1 MKNRDWQYK
10 LVDGLDEAVN
20 LAMLS
25 LFFAVLLLALY
36 AGYDARH
43 IDAEASSSAYAAY
56 KPVDAEHLTFDEL
69 IAKNPD
75 VFGWLSLGDT
85 TVDYP
90 LVQGSDNDHYINT
103 NVYGDFSLTGTIF
116 LDSRNARTM
125 TDPVSILY
133 GHHMEGPIMFGVIDR
148 YETSSFFDTHR
159 TGTLYY
165 DGLNHPL
172 NVFAFVRTDG
182 YNTAI
187 YAPNTTPSEKP
198 QFLESVKAT
207 SVIYR
212 EDYDSSLPL
221 LLLST
226 CESGTTNGRMLLVAT
241 IGEGVPPSGETAT
254 HKSFWDLYKWQCL
267 ALLVLLLF
275 LLLLLLLGKRKKK
288 RQAERPAVTVKVK
301 VKRKE
306 GNDHGK

>member
-1 MKNRDWQYK
+1 MKHRDWQYK

-56 KPVDAEHLTFDEL
+56 KPVDEEHLIFDEL
-69 IAKNPD
+69 MARNPD
-75 VFGWLSLGDT
+75 VFGWVSLDDT

-90 LVQGSDNDHYINT
+90 VVQGTDNDHYINT
-103 NVYGDFSLTGTIF
+103 DVYGDFALTGSIF
-116 LDSRNARTM
+116 LDSRNARSM
-125 TDPVSILY
+125 TDSVNILY
-133 GHHMEGPIMFGVIDR
+133 GHHMEGPIMFGVIDQ
-148 YETSSFFDTHR
+148 YETSSFFDSHR
-159 TGTLYY
+159 AGTLYY
-165 DGLNHPL
+165 EGLSHPL
-172 NVFAFVRTDG
+172 NIFAFVRTDG
-182 YNTAI
+182 YNTGV
-187 YAPNTTPSEKP
+187 YAPGTTPSEKP
-198 QFLESVKAT
+198 QFLEAVRQS

-212 EDYDSSLPL
+212 EDYDASLPL

-241 IGEGVPPSGETAT
+241 IGEGTPPSGVAT
-254 HKSFWDLYKWQCL
+254 QHKTFFELYKWQCL

-275 LLLLLLLGKRKKK
+275 LTLLFWLGRRKRK
-288 RQAERPAVTVKVK
+288 Q
-301 VKRKE
+301 KE
-306 GNDHGK
+306 ESSHGE